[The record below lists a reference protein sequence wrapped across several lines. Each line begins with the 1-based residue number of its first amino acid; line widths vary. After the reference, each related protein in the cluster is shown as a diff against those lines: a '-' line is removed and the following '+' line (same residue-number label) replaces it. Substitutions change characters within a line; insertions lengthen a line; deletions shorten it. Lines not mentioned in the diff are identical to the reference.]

1 MRKRRTTS
9 RFDSVP
15 QKNAKNNSRFN
26 SVHDKN
32 KNTSRFHNVHGGK
45 KNLTFL

>member
-15 QKNAKNNSRFN
+15 QKNTKNNSCFN

-32 KNTSRFHNVHGGK
+32 KNTSRFHNVRGGK